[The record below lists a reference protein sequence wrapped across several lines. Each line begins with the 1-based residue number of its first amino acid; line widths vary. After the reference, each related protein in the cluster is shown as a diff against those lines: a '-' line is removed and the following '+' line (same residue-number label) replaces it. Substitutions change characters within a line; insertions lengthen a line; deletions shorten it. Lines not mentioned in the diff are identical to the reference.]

1 MAKKSE
7 RKKPQS
13 SAQDGESTAHEDR
26 LTLLADDLANRLATD
41 TPFSRIGKLR
51 AGGTPKMAQKLVEE
65 AAEVAIDAV
74 QGNRAA
80 VVNETA
86 DLLFNLTVLLA
97 EIGIPPSDVWA
108 EMDRRRSLFGIAE
121 KLPKV
126 SNDAND
132 S

>member
-51 AGGTPKMAQKLVEE
+51 AGGTPKMAQSSWKK
-65 AAEVAIDAV
+65 
-74 QGNRAA
+74 QPRSRSTPFRA
-80 VVNETA
+80 TA
-86 DLLFNLTVLLA
+86 PRWSMKRRTCCSTLPFCWPRSA
-97 EIGIPPSDVWA
+97 FHHRMWA